1 MLKRLFAPAL
11 AATLFLGACET
22 ATTAPS
28 TPTADQVNDDYALL
42 MFGESGAALSGTM
55 GTDAQSFDGR
65 HAHPSLPEEI
75 ALTEEQKAEIQALKD
90 AFKADHAEEIAALKA
105 IFQSARAA
113 RLAGASREEVHA
125 ILLTGRDIARELRPD
140 VVALWTAIWNV
151 LTDEQK
157 AWLLEHR
164 ARRFPPPIA
173 EG

>member
-11 AATLFLGACET
+11 AATMFLGACGT
-22 ATTAPS
+22 ATTDLTGPS
-28 TPTADQVNDDYALL
+28 ADQVNDDYALL

-65 HAHPSLPEEI
+65 HAHPSLPEEL
-75 ALTEEQKAEIQALKD
+75 ALTEEQKAAIQALKD
-90 AFKADHAEEIAALKA
+90 AFKAAHAEEISALKA
-105 IFQSARAA
+105 IFESARAA
-113 RLAGASREEVHA
+113 RIAGASREEVHA

-140 VVALWTAIWNV
+140 VVALWTAIWDV